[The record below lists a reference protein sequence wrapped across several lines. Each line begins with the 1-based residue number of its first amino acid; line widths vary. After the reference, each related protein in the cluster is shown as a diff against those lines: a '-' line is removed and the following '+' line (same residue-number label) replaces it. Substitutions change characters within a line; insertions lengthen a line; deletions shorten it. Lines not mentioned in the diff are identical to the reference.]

1 MIVIITAADLLSPS
15 TVRFGALLV
24 AAPAITASFAGA
36 WFTGLI
42 GLLAVGA
49 EMIIGFH
56 HHLMGS
62 GNERAELIAMI
73 LVSAFVVL
81 FCLIRDRERRVLVQV
96 RSVAEAAQR
105 ALLRPLPE
113 SLGSLRLASVYLA
126 AAAEARIGGDLYA
139 AVRTEGATRLIIG
152 DARGK
157 GLPAISDAAALVG
170 AFREATRRGLSLP
183 ELAADLEDSAG
194 FNPYESAGTWQADD
208 ESFVTAVALDI
219 ADDEPVLTMV
229 NCGHP
234 PPLLVHAGKV
244 TPLECERPAPPL
256 GLGHLGDEG
265 YSVCS
270 FRFDEGDLLLLYTD
284 GVTEARDTA
293 GVFYPLADRIAA
305 WTEEFPDGLL
315 KRVCADLT
323 VYTGGRL
330 GDDAAMIAIRRLP
343 LHAAP
348 EPPGASS
355 VTDLEKPVGAANR
368 LVQPASMA
376 TRWRH

>member
-113 SLGSLRLASVYLA
+113 SLGSLRLASAYLA

-170 AFREATRRGLSLP
+170 AFREAARRGLSLP

-208 ESFVTAVALDI
+208 ESFVTAVVLDI
-219 ADDEPVLTMV
+219 VDDEPVLTMV

-234 PPLLVHAGKV
+234 PPLLVRAGKV

-270 FRFDEGDLLLLYTD
+270 FRFEEGDLLLLYTD

-293 GVFYPLADRIAA
+293 GVFYPLADRVAA
-305 WTEEFPDGLL
+305 WTKEFPDGLL

-348 EPPGASS
+348 ESPGRQAEQREESQELFAHS
-355 VTDLEKPVGAANR
+355 
-368 LVQPASMA
+368 
-376 TRWRH
+376 